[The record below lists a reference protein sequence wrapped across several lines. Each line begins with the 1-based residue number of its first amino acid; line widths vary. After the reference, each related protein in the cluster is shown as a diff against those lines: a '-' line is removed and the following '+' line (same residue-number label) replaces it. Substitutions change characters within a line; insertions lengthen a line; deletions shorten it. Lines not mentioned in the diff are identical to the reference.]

1 MSNEKVLLRLKTARG
16 QIDAVIKM
24 IEDDECFGVIEGLYI
39 DGLTYEEVAEKL
51 KMDKRTVYRQRRR
64 LIRRISVIL
73 YGDRAL

>member
-1 MSNEKVLLRLKTARG
+1 MDET
-16 QIDAVIKM
+16 IKM